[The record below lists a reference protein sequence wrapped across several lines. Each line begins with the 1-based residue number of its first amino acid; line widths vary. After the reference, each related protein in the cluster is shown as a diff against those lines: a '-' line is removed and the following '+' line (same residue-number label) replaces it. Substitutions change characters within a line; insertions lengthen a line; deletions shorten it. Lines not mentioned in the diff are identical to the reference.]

1 MKRLIRIAYKILIVF
16 LVIIGV
22 GVFIFNTS
30 LDDIEESVINTI
42 QQNLEAPLI
51 LDDVEFTIYE
61 TFPYASVKITNLLVM
76 ESKEFNND
84 TLLFTRCAYVKISL
98 FEILNKIYDLH
109 SIIITDG
116 KINVKYND
124 ANTPNFL
131 IFKKNSET
139 QNPIS
144 IKQIT
149 LLNTKLNIAQ
159 EIPKLDI
166 RWDLTRSIIKIEDQ
180 NYELNTEGFSNRL
193 IVGRKDYM
201 DSKKFDFI
209 AKTKIKKDTINISK
223 FNLQLADLLLIAHG
237 NVYNGNTVDLEIAC
251 EKQEINHIIMHLPK
265 DIQNVFSP
273 FIANGKINFQ
283 STLKGLINKDNNPLF
298 EMNYE
303 ITEGYFELKSIPL
316 KLNAIQ
322 MNGQLTN
329 GELRNF
335 KSTIISSNL
344 FNAKI
349 KNGFINGRF
358 TLKNLNNYFYNSKS
372 EY

>member
-1 MKRLIRIAYKILIVF
+1 
-16 LVIIGV
+16 
-22 GVFIFNTS
+22 
-30 LDDIEESVINTI
+30 
-42 QQNLEAPLI
+42 
-51 LDDVEFTIYE
+51 
-61 TFPYASVKITNLLVM
+61 
-76 ESKEFNND
+76 
-84 TLLFTRCAYVKISL
+84 
-98 FEILNKIYDLH
+98 
-109 SIIITDG
+109 
-116 KINVKYND
+116 

-139 QNPIS
+139 KKPIS
-144 IKQIT
+144 IKRIT

-166 RWDLTRSIIKIEDQ
+166 RWDLNRSIITIEDQ
-180 NYELNTEGFSNRL
+180 NYELNTKGFSNRL

-223 FNLQLADLLLIAHG
+223 FNLQLAELLLIAHG
-237 NVYNGNTVDLEIAC
+237 NVYNGNTVDLEIAG
-251 EKQEINHIIMHLPK
+251 ERQEINHIIMHLPK

-273 FIANGKINFQ
+273 FIASGKIDFQ
-283 STLKGLINKDNNPLF
+283 STLKGLINKDKNPLF

-335 KSTIISSNL
+335 RSTIISSNL

-349 KNGFINGRF
+349 
-358 TLKNLNNYFYNSKS
+358 
-372 EY
+372 